1 MKNLVVKIATFVC
14 IASIGLSEFS
24 VLNAEVN
31 DTEKV
36 EQVETVKQEKTEK
49 TEQVKQ
55 EKTEKKKKKKKK
67 SSKKNKVRIEKNE
80 SIKIGSQYYSEEEAK
95 VILLSK
101 QTKLKKD
108 YIKCVV
114 ESCSKYDNKLLTP
127 ELIISVIERESNCDP
142 SAISS
147 CNAQGLMQII
157 PKWQT
162 KRMNKLGVRSLM
174 DPCSNIKVGVDYLD
188 FLLKEYDGNYYKA
201 LMFYNAGY
209 AGLNKAKRGN
219 YSSYAKGVVNRMN
232 ELESKCALE

>member
-36 EQVETVKQEKTEK
+36 EQVKQEK

-55 EKTEKKKKKKKK
+55 EKVKQEKQEKKKKKK

-80 SIKIGSQYYSEEEAK
+80 SIKIGSQYYSAEEAK

-162 KRMNKLGVRSLM
+162 KRMNKLGVSSLM
-174 DPCSNIKVGVDYLD
+174 DPCSNIKIGVDYLD
-188 FLLKEYDGNYYKA
+188 SLLKEYDDYYKA

-219 YSSYAKGVVNRMN
+219 YSNYAKNVVNRMN
-232 ELESKCALE
+232 ELESKCSLE